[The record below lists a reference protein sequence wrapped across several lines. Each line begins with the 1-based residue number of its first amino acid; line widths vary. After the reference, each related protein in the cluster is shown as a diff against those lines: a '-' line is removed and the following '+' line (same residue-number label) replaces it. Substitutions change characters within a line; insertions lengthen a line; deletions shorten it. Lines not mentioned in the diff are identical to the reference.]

1 MQAGL
6 KKESMGYITD
16 DFLLPTDEARELYHN
31 HAAKMPVIDYHCH
44 LNPQW
49 IADDVRFG
57 NIGEMWL
64 GGDHYKW
71 RAMRAYGVEEEFITG
86 PASWREKFDRWAAT
100 VPYAMRNP
108 LYVWTHLELKRI
120 FGCDEVLSPATANR
134 IWEECNAKIAGEGF
148 SARGIMRMCNV
159 ESICTTDDPADTL
172 CHHMRIAKECT
183 DIRVL
188 PTWRPDNVLKI
199 DDPTAFNAYM
209 ERLAEAAGME
219 ISSYVS
225 LLEALQRRHDFFA
238 ACGCRLSDH
247 GLSRFYATPA
257 TEAEVTRIFDKVRG
271 GAAATA
277 DECDRFI
284 SAMLY
289 ELAVMDAEKGWVQQ
303 FHIGPIRNNASSMFR
318 KLGADIGFDAI
329 DDRNFAAEGFAF
341 FDRLYSEGKL
351 AKTILYNLNPRD
363 NDMLAV
369 MANTYNEA
377 PVRGKMQYGSAWWF
391 ADNESGMRS
400 QIDALSHA
408 GLLGTF
414 VGMLTDSRSILS
426 YPRHEYFRRILCDM
440 LGSDLHTGRLPRTE
454 TERIGQMVEDISYNN
469 IKEYLSI

>member
-1 MQAGL
+1 M
-6 KKESMGYITD
+6 SYITD
-16 DFLLPTDEARELYHN
+16 NFLLETEESRELYHS
-31 HAAKMPVIDYHCH
+31 HAAKMPIMDYHCH

-71 RAMRAYGVEEEFITG
+71 RAMRAFGVDEEMITG
-86 PASWREKFDRWAAT
+86 SAPWKEKFMKWAET

-120 FGCDEVLSPATANR
+120 FGIDDVLSPATAEK
-134 IWEECNAKIAGEGF
+134 IWEECNVMIAGEEF
-148 SARGIMRMCNV
+148 STRGIMRRCNV
-159 ESICTTDDPADTL
+159 RSICTTDDPADSL
-172 CHHMRIAKECT
+172 CHHAKIRKDCE
-183 DIRVL
+183 DIEVL

-199 DDPTAFNAYM
+199 DNTEEFNKYM
-209 ERLAEAAGME
+209 DRLSEASGLE
-219 ISSYVS
+219 ISNYED
-225 LLEALQRRHDFFA
+225 LLLALRRRQDFFA
-238 ACGCRLSDH
+238 ENGCLLSDH
-247 GLSRFYATPA
+247 GLPCFYATPA
-257 TEAEVTRIFDKVRG
+257 TEAEIRDIFEKVRG

-277 DECDRFI
+277 DETEKFI

-289 ELAVMDAEKGWVQQ
+289 ELAVMDHEKGWVQQ
-303 FHIGPIRNNASSMFR
+303 FHIGPIRNNATSMFR
-318 KLGADIGFDAI
+318 KLGPDTGFDAV
-329 DDRNFAAEGFAF
+329 DDRNLAARGFAF

-351 AKTILYNLNPRD
+351 AKTVLYNLNTRD

-369 MANTYNEA
+369 MANTYNEG

-391 ADNESGMRS
+391 ADNEKGMRD
-400 QIDALSHA
+400 QIDSLSNA

-426 YPRHEYFRRILCDM
+426 YPRHEYFRRILCDI
-440 LGSDLHTGRLPRTE
+440 LGRDLHTGRLPISELEHVGR
-454 TERIGQMVEDISYNN
+454 MVEDISYNN
-469 IKEYLSI
+469 IKEYLKG